1 VNSPKAGSHHSID
14 QHWIAQHSR
23 PVIFLIL
30 TLALLGAYLA
40 FTIPVSVF
48 PATNFPRVLIG
59 VDNGVMPIDQMMV
72 TVTRPIEEAV
82 NSVPGLLTVRSITS
96 RGSAEIDLFF
106 RWDVDMFQTL
116 QYVNAAISR
125 VQPELPTTAK
135 IEAHRMTFASF
146 PIIGYSLTSD
156 TMPQT
161 RLWEMATYEMKPRL
175 NRLDGVST
183 VIVQGGQEPEFH
195 ITPDPAKLLTAGV
208 TVSDILE
215 AVRRTNLVDSPGLL
229 ERNHQLYLGLVN
241 GQVRTPEE
249 IANAVVKNTPA
260 GIPVRIGDIA
270 TVAPGVRPVY
280 TIVTANGKPAVL
292 ININRQPDG
301 NTVQVAQEVHDEINR
316 IRRTLPP
323 GIQIAPF
330 YDQSIIV
337 NESIR
342 SVRDAILLG
351 LIFASIILVVFLRD
365 WGTSLVAGLV
375 IPVTVMVTFIALKLM
390 GETFDLMTLG
400 GLAAAVGLV
409 IDDAIVVVENI
420 VLHRDAGQQRLE
432 AIRRALKEITVP
444 LVFSTITPVV
454 VFIPL
459 IAITGV
465 TGVFFRALAV
475 TMSVSLLTSLALAL
489 TWTPNLSQYFIRG
502 RHDKEGSEAESEL
515 PQAPASPEPN
525 AAEGPEENDNA
536 MKLLAAE
543 EKHLSGFFLRV
554 VNFHERWLRRALERP
569 RLLILFSAV
578 LIVLS
583 YVCYRFSGSDLL
595 PEMDEGGFTLDYI
608 MPAGSSL
615 AETNRV
621 VGHVEQMLREVP
633 EVESTSRRTGLQLGL
648 AAVTEANTGDILV
661 KLRAKRDRDIEEIMA
676 EVRARVNREEPA
688 LDVEFVQVLQDM
700 IDDLTSAP
708 EPIQIKLFAQDP
720 KLLAE
725 WAEKIGDAIGLD
737 EKTKEPKI
745 KGIVDVLNG
754 IDNTVSGPAV
764 TFQVDPSVA
773 ARAGFTAEEVAL
785 DASAILEGEPAAAPV
800 VANDRAYTLRVRFP
814 AANRASLEAMRD
826 TLLVSSSG
834 HTATLGALAA
844 VVENPG
850 QNEIRRENLQRNVA
864 VTARLEGIDLGSAM
878 AAVQRTINGMHV
890 PSSIRVEYG
899 GRYEEQQK
907 SFHDLVIVLI
917 LAVLLLFIVLLFE
930 FGTFAA
936 PIAILSSALLSTSGV
951 FIALLITRTTF
962 NISSFMGMI
971 MVIGI
976 VAKNG
981 ILLLDADQK
990 MRALGLPAENAML
1003 QAGRRRLRPIVM
1015 TALATVAGMLPLAF
1029 AIGAGSQMLQ
1039 PLAIAVIGGVLIS
1052 MVLSLII
1059 TPAVHFYLSGK
1070 DEAPRLQ
1077 SSAAV

>member
-1 VNSPKAGSHHSID
+1 VNSPKAGQPHG
-14 QHWIAQHSR
+14 QGWIARHSR

-30 TLALLGAYLA
+30 TLGLLGAYLA

-48 PATNFPRVLIG
+48 PSTDFPRVLIA
-59 VDNGVMPIDQMMV
+59 VDNGVMPIDQMTV

-82 NSVPGLLTVRSITS
+82 NSVPGLITVRSITS
-96 RGSAEIDLFF
+96 RGSAEVDLFF
-106 RWDVDMFQTL
+106 RWDIDMFQTL

-125 VQPELPTTAK
+125 VQPELPATAK
-135 IEAHRMTFASF
+135 IEAHRLTFAAF

-156 TMPQT
+156 SMPQT
-161 RLWEMATYEMKPRL
+161 KLWEMATYEMKPRL
-175 NRLDGVST
+175 NRLEGVST

-195 ITPDPAKLLTAGV
+195 ITPDPAKLVTAGV

-249 IANAVVKNTPA
+249 IANAVIKSTPA
-260 GIPVRIGDIA
+260 GIPVRIGDVS
-270 TVAPGVRPVY
+270 TVAPGVKPVY
-280 TIVTANGKPAVL
+280 TVVTANGKPAVL
-292 ININRQPDG
+292 LNINRQPDG
-301 NTVQVAQEVHDEINR
+301 NTVQVAQEVHDQIES
-316 IRRTLPP
+316 IRKTLPP
-323 GIQIAPF
+323 GVQIQPF

-337 NESIR
+337 GESIK

-351 LIFASIILVVFLRD
+351 LILASIILVVFLRD

-375 IPVTVMVTFIALKLM
+375 IPVTVLVTFIALKMM
-390 GETFDLMTLG
+390 GQTFNLMTLG

-420 VLHRDAGQQRLE
+420 VLHRDAGQGRLE
-432 AIRRALKEITVP
+432 AIRSALQEITVP
-444 LVFSTITPVV
+444 LIGSTITPVV

-459 IAITGV
+459 IVITGV

-475 TMSVSLLTSLALAL
+475 TMTVSLLTSLALAV
-489 TWTPNLSQYFIRG
+489 TWTPTLSQYFIKG
-502 RHDKEGSEAESEL
+502 RREDTGGTDSVTATSQSPVSSAENQSEV
-515 PQAPASPEPN
+515 PAQS
-525 AAEGPEENDNA
+525 DA

-554 VNFHERWLRRALERP
+554 VNFHQRWLRRALERP
-569 RLLILFSAV
+569 RLLVLFSAA
-578 LIVLS
+578 LIVAS
-583 YVCYRFSGSDLL
+583 YVCYTFSGSDLL
-595 PEMDEGGFTLDYI
+595 PEMDEGGFVLDYL

-615 AETNRV
+615 TETNRV

-633 EVESTSRRTGLQLGL
+633 EVESTSRRTGLELGL
-648 AAVTEANTGDILV
+648 SAVTEANRGDILV
-661 KLRAKRDRDIEEIMA
+661 KLKAKRHRDIEDIIA
-676 EVRARVNREEPA
+676 DVRAEIKQQEPS
-688 LDVEFVQVLQDM
+688 LDIEFVQVLQDM
-700 IDDLTSAP
+700 IGDLTSAP
-708 EPIQIKLFAQDP
+708 EPIQIKLFSQDP
-720 KLLAE
+720 KQLEE
-725 WAEKIGDAIGLD
+725 WAPRVAEAIG
-737 EKTKEPKI
+737 KI
-745 KGIVDVLNG
+745 KGVVDILNG
-754 IDNTVSGPAV
+754 IENTISGPAV

-785 DASAILEGEPAAAPV
+785 DASAILEGEPAPTPV

-826 TLLVSSSG
+826 TLLISSTG
-834 HTATLGALAA
+834 RTATLGALSSL
-844 VVENPG
+844 VENPG
-850 QNEIRRENLQRNVA
+850 QTEVRRENLQRDVS
-864 VTARLEGIDLGSAM
+864 VTARLEGRSLGSGM
-878 AAVQRTINGMHV
+878 SDVQKVVSGLHI
-890 PSSIRVEYG
+890 PSNIRVEYG
-899 GRYEEQQK
+899 GTYEEQQR

-930 FGTFAA
+930 FGTFGA
-936 PIAILSSALLSTSGV
+936 PVAILSSALLSTSGV

-990 MRALGLPAENAML
+990 MRRLGLSSEKAML
-1003 QAGRRRLRPIVM
+1003 QAARRRLRPIVM

-1059 TPAVHFYLSGK
+1059 TPAVHFYLSGEK
-1070 DEAPRLQ
+1070 TPAEGTLSPA
-1077 SSAAV
+1077 SE